1 MKTINCVAEFLPDGQ
16 MALPPDA
23 VRQMTVK
30 PHSKVRI
37 IIFGETRKGDLNR
50 FCGKW
55 QNKRDADEIIAEIY
69 ADRLANIRSESVEL

>member
-1 MKTINCVAEFLPDGQ
+1 MKTINCFAEFLPNGQ

-23 VRQMTVK
+23 VRQINIK

-37 IIFGETRKGDLNR
+37 IIFGEARKGDLNR

-55 QNKRDADEIIAEIY
+55 QDERDADEIIAEIY
-69 ADRLANIRSESVEL
+69 ADRLANTRSESIEL